1 MCKKQASSARKSFAN
16 ALKMQRETRDAKKK
30 ATMEAKLENVKE
42 QHMTA
47 IYFHQQY
54 FSPRCWQTV
63 ERALTEFEKLTT
75 KKDRLKYVKDQILIR
90 YLGLGWLEAH
100 HP

>member
-1 MCKKQASSARKSFAN
+1 
-16 ALKMQRETRDAKKK
+16 
-30 ATMEAKLENVKE
+30 
-42 QHMTA
+42 MTA

-54 FSPRCWQTV
+54 FSPSCWQTV
-63 ERALTEFEKLTT
+63 DRALTEFEKLTT

-100 HP
+100 HPWSKGNRPYPSSELL